1 MVIGF
6 TNRTRRELTNISNR
20 TNDQISCELQCAFPK
35 QRRIKVVSRLVR
47 C

>member
-6 TNRTRRELTNISNR
+6 TNRTRRELTNISR
-20 TNDQISCELQCAFPK
+20 GTECQIAERLDNIPPRQK
-35 QRRIKVVSRLVR
+35 RIKVVSRLIR